1 MMNVEVVYE
10 PVYVKDVYDY
20 DSLFISS
27 TSMKAMPIRSIN
39 GVSVSRRMNTMVLRF
54 SDYVGK
60 WE

>member
-1 MMNVEVVYE
+1 MGVEIVYE
-10 PVYVKDVYDY
+10 PIYVKDIFDY

-39 GVSVSRRMNTMVLRF
+39 GKSVKRSMNTMVLRF
-54 SDYVGK
+54 SDYVGA